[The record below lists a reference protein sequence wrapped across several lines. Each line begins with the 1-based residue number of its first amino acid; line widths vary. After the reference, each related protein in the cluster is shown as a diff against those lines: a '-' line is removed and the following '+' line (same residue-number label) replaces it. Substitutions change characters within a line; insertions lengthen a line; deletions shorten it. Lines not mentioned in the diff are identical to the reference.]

1 LDVRRFFMTYDK
13 NKLKL
18 VGATLLG
25 AGIGAVL
32 GILAYTHNWLG

>member
-1 LDVRRFFMTYDK
+1 MTYTK

-18 VGATLLG
+18 VGATLFG
-25 AGIGAVL
+25 AEIGAIL

>member
-1 LDVRRFFMTYDK
+1 MTYNK

-18 VGATLLG
+18 VGVTLFG
-25 AGIGAVL
+25 AGIGAIL

>member
-1 LDVRRFFMTYDK
+1 MTYNK

-18 VGATLLG
+18 VGATFFG
-25 AGIGAVL
+25 AGIGSIL

>member
-1 LDVRRFFMTYDK
+1 MTYNK
-13 NKLKL
+13 NNLKL

-25 AGIGAVL
+25 AGIGAIL

>member
-1 LDVRRFFMTYDK
+1 MTYNK

-18 VGATLLG
+18 VKSTLFG
-25 AGIGAVL
+25 AGIGAIL

>member
-1 LDVRRFFMTYDK
+1 MTYNK

-18 VGATLLG
+18 VGATLFG
-25 AGIGAVL
+25 AIL

>member
-1 LDVRRFFMTYDK
+1 MTYNK

-18 VGATLLG
+18 VGATLSG
-25 AGIGAVL
+25 AGIGAIL